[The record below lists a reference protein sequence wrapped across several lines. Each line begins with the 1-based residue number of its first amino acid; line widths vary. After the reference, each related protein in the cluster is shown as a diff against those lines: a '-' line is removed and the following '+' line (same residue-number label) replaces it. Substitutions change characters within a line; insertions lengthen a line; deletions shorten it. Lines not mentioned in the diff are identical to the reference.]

1 MGGISGR
8 IKLMTTCAQAVKE
21 VFTSKD
27 QILTTKQII
36 DAVDNKYPSQWKEIT
51 IRTHTMGCSVNHTSN
66 KHYPSFPKFLYTVA
80 PGKVRLYDPDRD
92 GEFQGDKIDPID
104 PDDDLTEETAVEVTL
119 SLERDLQEYLS
130 RDLSQLEPKLELY
143 TEDGLSGREVPTE
156 AGKIDI
162 LAKDDSSLVV
172 IELKASKATYSA
184 LGQILSYMASI
195 KMELKVQSV
204 RGIIVAEEFDKKLM
218 LAVTQVNNVKLVKY
232 KVKFDFE
239 AF

>member
-1 MGGISGR
+1 
-8 IKLMTTCAQAVKE
+8 MTTCAQAIQE
-21 VFTSKD
+21 VFKSKD
-27 QILTTKQII
+27 QIQTTKQII
-36 DAVDNKYPSQWKEIT
+36 DAVEGKYQGKWKEIT

-80 PGKVRLYDPDRD
+80 PGKVRLYDPERD
-92 GEFQGDKIDPID
+92 GEFPGDKIDPID
-104 PDDDLTEETAVEVTL
+104 PDDLLTEEDAVEVTL

-130 RDLSQLEPKLELY
+130 RDLSQLEPGLQLY

-162 LAKDDSSLVV
+162 LAKDNSSLVV
-172 IELKASKATYSA
+172 IELKASKATYST
-184 LGQILSYMASI
+184 LGHILSYMASI
-195 KMELKVQSV
+195 KNELNAENV

-218 LAVTQVNNVKLVKY
+218 LAVTQVNNVKFVKY

-239 AF
+239 DA

>member
-1 MGGISGR
+1 
-8 IKLMTTCAQAVKE
+8 MTTCAQAIKE
-21 VFTSKD
+21 IFKSKD
-27 QILTTKQII
+27 LVLTTKQII
-36 DAVDNKYPSQWKEIT
+36 DAVEKKYPSQWKEIT

-92 GEFQGDKIDPID
+92 GEFPDDKIDPAD
-104 PDDDLTEETAVEVTL
+104 PDDALTEVTAVEVTL

-143 TEDGLSGREVPTE
+143 TDDGLSGREVSTE

-162 LAKDDSSLVV
+162 LAKDNNCLVV
-172 IELKASKATYSA
+172 IELKASKATYST

-195 KMELKVQSV
+195 KMELKAENV
-204 RGIIVAEEFDKKLM
+204 RGIIVADEFDKKLM
-218 LAVTQVNNVKLVKY
+218 LAVTLVKNVELIKY

-239 AF
+239 AI

>member
-1 MGGISGR
+1 
-8 IKLMTTCAQAVKE
+8 MTTCAKAIQE
-21 VFTSKD
+21 VFKSKD

-36 DAVDNKYPSQWKEIT
+36 DAVEGKYQSKWKEIT

-80 PGKVRLYDPDRD
+80 PGKVRLYDLERD
-92 GEFQGDKIDPID
+92 GEFPGDKIDPID
-104 PDDDLTEETAVEVTL
+104 PDDILTEEDAVEVTL

-130 RDLSQLEPKLELY
+130 RDLSQLEPSLQLY

-162 LAKDDSSLVV
+162 LSKDNSSLVV
-172 IELKASKATYSA
+172 IELKASKATYST

-195 KMELKVQSV
+195 KNELNVENV
-204 RGIIVAEEFDKKLM
+204 RGIIVAEEFDKKLL

-239 AF
+239 DA